1 MPDGKDYTDYEEAVD
16 VINQNVLNDN
26 RDDFT
31 EDEQKIL
38 DEIEIYY
45 QNKKILDE
53 QFKKE
58 FQKDLSSLF
67 PQNNENK

>member
-1 MPDGKDYTDYEEAVD
+1 MTLQKM
-16 VINQNVLNDN
+16 NK
-26 RDDFT
+26 
-31 EDEQKIL
+31 KIL